1 MRWIATALLMAVL
14 VGACGSSVSVGG
26 PCTGNEQACLDNK
39 ELNCESGKYK
49 LAKDC
54 NVLKLTCSVDSKGD
68 ADCR

>member
-1 MRWIATALLMAVL
+1 MRWIVIALAAFFVAS
-14 VGACGSSVSVGG
+14 ACGGGASVGG
-26 PCTGNEQACLDNK
+26 PCNGNEQACVDNK

-54 NVLKLTCSVDSKGD
+54 NPIHLTCSVDSKGD